1 MINKFSL
8 VFHFLRRRLW
18 LCPVFIEVT
27 VDILQESHCFE
38 VLFRIALA
46 SACGAVL
53 GVERAKCNQA
63 AGMRTYMVVC
73 IGAAIVMLTSE
84 YMLWEFQSGD
94 PARLGAQVI
103 SGIGFLGAG
112 SIITENR
119 MKIRGLTTAAGLWTS
134 ACIGLAIGIGFY
146 AGGIFGTLAVYLT
159 TSKLRTVASHFSN
172 GGSWFGIYVEVKK
185 VEQLS
190 HIYKMI
196 RDAGGFIG
204 DTEVNDS
211 HKDGTCSAIVS
222 AKMPGRYNP
231 DELLELLKAQ
241 RFVKEV
247 KYISFV

>member
-1 MINKFSL
+1 MNL
-8 VFHFLRRRLW
+8 HGRRRRT
-18 LCPVFIEVT
+18 CRVFIETIMGVIIET
-27 VDILQESHCFE
+27 LQETQFVA
-38 VLFRIALA
+38 VLFRIVLA
-46 SACGAVL
+46 ATCGALL
-53 GVERAKCNQA
+53 GAERAKCNQA

-73 IGAAIVMLTSE
+73 IGAAIVMLTSQH
-84 YMLWEFQSGD
+84 MAGEFQGGD

-119 MKIRGLTTAAGLWTS
+119 MKVRGLTTAAGLWAS

-146 AGGIFGTLAVYLT
+146 SGGIIGTLAVYLT
-159 TSKLRTVASHFSN
+159 NSKLRAIAYHFSHED
-172 GGSWFGIYVEVKK
+172 SWFGIYIEVKK

-190 HIYKMI
+190 QVYKMI

-222 AKMPGRYNP
+222 AKMSRKYNP
-231 DELLELLKAQ
+231 DDLLGLLKAQ

-247 KYISFV
+247 KYISFI